1 MVLQGDGRSC
11 KSKGSVTTYIA
22 PTYAVFV
29 EVEIFSTTEKVV
41 ESLPAIET
49 TAEGVEHIDAE
60 ALPLVTSNTGEL
72 VGMVVGGI
80 LSAVVITSLV
90 G

>member
-1 MVLQGDGRSC
+1 M
-11 KSKGSVTTYIA
+11 
-22 PTYAVFV
+22 FV
-29 EVEIFSTTEKVV
+29 EVKIVSTTEKVV
-41 ESLPAIET
+41 EFLPVIKT
-49 TAEGVEHIDAE
+49 TAEAVDRIDAE
-60 ALPLVTSNTGEL
+60 ALPLVNNNTGKL

>member
-1 MVLQGDGRSC
+1 M
-11 KSKGSVTTYIA
+11 
-22 PTYAVFV
+22 FV
-29 EVEIFSTTEKVV
+29 GVEITFTTEKVV
-41 ESLPAIET
+41 KSLPVIEP
-49 TAEGVEHIDAE
+49 TAEAVDHIDAE
-60 ALPLVTSNTGEL
+60 ALPLIHNTGEL

>member
-1 MVLQGDGRSC
+1 M
-11 KSKGSVTTYIA
+11 
-22 PTYAVFV
+22 FV
-29 EVEIFSTTEKVV
+29 GVEITFTTEKVV
-41 ESLPAIET
+41 ESVPVIEP
-49 TAEGVEHIDAE
+49 TAEAVDHIDAE
-60 ALPLVTSNTGEL
+60 AMPLVNSNTGEL

>member
-1 MVLQGDGRSC
+1 
-11 KSKGSVTTYIA
+11 
-22 PTYAVFV
+22 VFV
-29 EVEIFSTTEKVV
+29 EVGIVFTTEKVV
-41 ESLPAIET
+41 ESLPVIET
-49 TAEGVEHIDAE
+49 TA
-60 ALPLVTSNTGEL
+60 LPLVNSNTGEL

>member
-1 MVLQGDGRSC
+1 
-11 KSKGSVTTYIA
+11 
-22 PTYAVFV
+22 VFI
-29 EVEIFSTTEKVV
+29 EVQIVSTTEKVAVV
-41 ESLPAIET
+41 ESLPVIKP
-49 TAEGVEHIDAE
+49 TAEAVDHIDAE
-60 ALPLVTSNTGEL
+60 ALPLVNSNTGEL

>member
-1 MVLQGDGRSC
+1 MESHPVIEPS
-11 KSKGSVTTYIA
+11 A
-22 PTYAVFV
+22 EAVD
-29 EVEIFSTTEKVV
+29 
-41 ESLPAIET
+41 
-49 TAEGVEHIDAE
+49 HIDAE
-60 ALPLVTSNTGEL
+60 ALPLVNNNTGKL